1 MSYIGENEHFSF
13 RDSSCEILPNAA
25 VSSAEA
31 AELGRTLSRFF
42 SRFSVGCMGFERLPV
57 MYALCSG
64 ISECGRDVYACENTD
79 MPSFR
84 FGLTLLSA
92 ECGIFISE
100 SGGLKFTF
108 FNKSGFG
115 LPDKILEEIMKASP
129 APASE
134 HTGRINSVTSFRSIY
149 INNVADSLGRERS
162 LTPAG
167 ISCGNAAV
175 RSLWLEFFSGDD
187 NELVF
192 QISDDGQRVNAYST
206 ELGFISF
213 EKLTLAYC
221 LTLIKDGKNVWLPE
235 DFHYAADNIDNAA
248 EKHIMRF
255 NRADLI
261 TDEGG
266 ESRFLRDPLY
276 MCTHLA
282 KSKESLLTAVRN
294 IPSIASAKREI
305 TVADIKR
312 LTESRTVS
320 DEKGR
325 VVISRSGKSRV
336 TLVAQSLS
344 AETASELCAFWTERI
359 RKIGSCG
366 TM

>member
-13 RDSSCEILPNAA
+13 RDGSCEVLPNVS

-42 SRFSVGCMGFERLPV
+42 SRFSVGCTGFERLPV

-64 ISECGRDVYACENTD
+64 ISECGRDVYVCENTD

-108 FNKSGFG
+108 FDRSGFV
-115 LPDKILEEIMKASP
+115 LSDKILEEIMRSSP
-129 APASE
+129 AQASE
-134 HTGRINSVTSFRSIY
+134 HTGRSIY
-149 INNVADSLGRERS
+149 INNIADSLGKERS
-162 LTPAG
+162 LTPVG
-167 ISCGNAAV
+167 ISCGSAAV
-175 RSLWLEFFSGDD
+175 RSLWLEFFSGEDD
-187 NELVF
+187 ELVF

-221 LTLIKDGKNVWLPE
+221 LTLIKEGKKVWLPE
-235 DFHYAADNIDNAA
+235 NFHYAADSIDDKA
-248 EKHIMRF
+248 EKYIRRF
-255 NRADLI
+255 SRTDLI
-261 TDEGG
+261 ADEGG

-282 KSKESLLTAVRN
+282 KSRGNLLSAVRN

-344 AETASELCAFWTERI
+344 AETAAELCAFWTERI
-359 RKIGSCG
+359 RKIGNCG
-366 TM
+366 LGKI